1 MPFWT
6 YMLHCRGDA
15 FYIGH
20 TDDLERRVG
29 EHKSGSVP
37 GFTSGMLPVELVWSQ
52 DFPTRIEA
60 LETERRIKGWSRKK
74 KLALIR
80 GDWEEISRLAKS
92 KSGPLRLAGK
102 ASRSGQAST
111 SSGRTE
117 IVVIPQV
124 MHELRTQAK
133 KAAPQECC
141 GLLLGQ
147 GERIDAML
155 PAANVAADP
164 LTQFEI
170 DPRVLIDAWRAARAG
185 GPGIVGYY
193 HSHPGGAPEPSP
205 CDREQAAGDGKVW
218 AIVGAGGAVR
228 FWRDGKTG
236 FTALSYSLEGG

>member
-1 MPFWT
+1 
-6 YMLHCRGDA
+6 
-15 FYIGH
+15 
-20 TDDLERRVG
+20 
-29 EHKSGSVP
+29 
-37 GFTSGMLPVELVWSQ
+37 
-52 DFPTRIEA
+52 
-60 LETERRIKGWSRKK
+60 
-74 KLALIR
+74 
-80 GDWEEISRLAKS
+80 
-92 KSGPLRLAGK
+92 
-102 ASRSGQAST
+102 
-111 SSGRTE
+111 
-117 IVVIPQV
+117 
-124 MHELRTQAK
+124 MHELRTQAE